1 VNIKKIVLALLLAA
15 GFALGADAQADSGN
29 SGEVLTMDKDG
40 KVVLTDKD
48 SKPIKNSGKSAGSDA
63 KGAKKQSKK
72 SKNSK

>member
-1 VNIKKIVLALLLAA
+1 MKKIVLALLLAA
-15 GFALGADAQADSGN
+15 GFAFGADAQADSGN

-48 SKPIKNSGKSAGSDA
+48 GKPIKNSGKSAGGDE
-63 KGAKKQSKK
+63 KGAKKQGKK